1 MNSGSRV
8 CLHSLLGPK
17 FPTSGDRMSLYRL
30 AQGVHPSHGRFIFC
44 LQGTKRGGQ
53 SVLLAL
59 VVPQGSLF
67 QTNAF
72 ATLAYLG
79 VTCPEPQHDA
89 CLMAALSS
97 RGDHGLHVTGPGPA
111 SDHTGILTSGMRGPS
126 PSLPPPTSGLKAGLS
141 SPARALRQLH

>member
-1 MNSGSRV
+1 MNSRSRV

-17 FPTSGDRMSLYRL
+17 FPASGDKDVSLPLGTRSTSFTWEIYFL
-30 AQGVHPSHGRFIFC
+30 PSGY
-44 LQGTKRGGQ
+44 KEEGQ
-53 SVLLAL
+53 SVLAL
-59 VVPQGSLF
+59 VVPQRSLI

-97 RGDHGLHVTGPGPA
+97 RGDRGLHVTGPG
-111 SDHTGILTSGMRGPS
+111 STSGHTGIFTSGMHSPS
-126 PSLPPPTSGLKAGLS
+126 PSLPPPTSGIKAGLS
-141 SPARALRQLH
+141 HPLH